1 MLVLAL
7 LGDTMDIENS
17 NFLSGSD
24 DNDDVGDNTDELC
37 AVTQSVINNRQ
48 CCVSRSSLLS

>member
-1 MLVLAL
+1 VLVLAL